1 MKWYYVPYKERVEMG
16 KIEVKEVVKPQITFR
31 NIGNSIG
38 FIVGMILTA
47 ISIVFIVS
55 IILIIPG
62 LFGLL
67 IGLVVMVATVP
78 KSEVKCRACETVNRA
93 APPNK
98 RIECEAC
105 GTITPIKWIS
115 RRKYNQRKK
124 A

>member
-1 MKWYYVPYKERVEMG
+1 MKWYYVPYKERIKMG
-16 KIEVKEVVKPQITFR
+16 KIEVKEVIKPQITFR

-38 FIVGMILTA
+38 FIIGMIITA

-67 IGLVVMVATVP
+67 IGLVVMVAPVP
-78 KSEVKCRACETVNRA
+78 TAEVICRACETLNRT
-93 APPNK
+93 APQNK
-98 RIECEAC
+98 RMECEAC